1 MRNTTQTETNLGQT
15 ERLFSLVGGG
25 LVLLAA
31 LRRPSIGALP
41 VAMGGGYLLYR
52 GLARKDPVYE
62 ALNIRRS
69 EESGNLLVHQAAN
82 VNRPRS
88 EAYAFWRNFE
98 NLPRFMQHLQ
108 AVTVQA
114 GDDRRSHW
122 VTRAPLG
129 RTVEWDAELV
139 EERADELLAWRS
151 LPGADV
157 ENEGRVWFHDALD
170 GSGTIVEVELEYRP
184 PLGAPS
190 VVVARLFG
198 EQPWQQVRDDLR
210 RFKQIM
216 EAGETATIYGQTS
229 GRRDEVEE
237 QRAKMR
243 AEYGQAQAIGAL
255 PPG

>member
-88 EAYAFWRNFE
+88 EVYAFWRNFE

>member
-1 MRNTTQTETNLGQT
+1 MRDMTPAETNLGQT

-25 LVLLAA
+25 LILLAA

-69 EESGNLLVHQAAN
+69 EESGNLLVRRSATI
-82 VNRPRS
+82 NRPRA
-88 EAYAFWRNFE
+88 EVYAFWRNFE

-108 AVTVQA
+108 AVTVKPD
-114 GDDRRSHW
+114 GRRSHW

-129 RTVEWDAELV
+129 RTVEWDAEIV
-139 EERADELLAWRS
+139 EEQTDELLAWRS
-151 LPGADV
+151 LPGADI
-157 ENEGRVWFHDALD
+157 ENEGRVSFRDALD
-170 GSGTIVEVELEYRP
+170 GSGTIVDVELEYRP

-190 VVVARLFG
+190 IVVARLFG

>member
-1 MRNTTQTETNLGQT
+1 MRDMTPAETNLGQT

-25 LVLLAA
+25 LILLAA

-69 EESGNLLVHQAAN
+69 EESGNLLVRRSATI
-82 VNRPRS
+82 NRPRA
-88 EAYAFWRNFE
+88 EVYAFWRNFE

-108 AVTVQA
+108 AVTVKPD
-114 GDDRRSHW
+114 GRRSHW

-129 RTVEWDAELV
+129 RTVEWDAEIV
-139 EERADELLAWRS
+139 EEQADELLAWRS
-151 LPGADV
+151 LPGADI
-157 ENEGRVWFHDALD
+157 ENEGRVSFRDALD
-170 GSGTIVEVELEYRP
+170 GSGTIVDVELEYRP

-190 VVVARLFG
+190 IVVARLFG

-216 EAGETATIYGQTS
+216 EAGEVPTIYAQTS
-229 GRRDEVEE
+229 GRLEEVAEE
-237 QRAKMR
+237 RAHLR
-243 AEYGQAQAIGAL
+243 GE
-255 PPG
+255 

>member
-1 MRNTTQTETNLGQT
+1 MRDYTQTETGLGET
-15 ERLFSLVGGG
+15 ERLFSLIGGG

-31 LRRPSIGALP
+31 LRRPSIGAVP
-41 VAMGGGYLLYR
+41 IAMGGGYLLYR

-69 EESGNLLVHQAAN
+69 EDDGKLLVRRSATI
-82 VNRPRS
+82 NRPRP
-88 EAYAFWRNFE
+88 EVYAFWRNFE

-114 GDDRRSHW
+114 GDGRRSHW

-129 RTVEWDAELV
+129 RTVEWDAEIV
-139 EERADELLAWRS
+139 EEQADELLAWRS
-151 LPGADV
+151 LPGADI
-157 ENEGRVWFHDALD
+157 ENEGRVWFRDALD

-190 VVVARLFG
+190 IVVARLFG

-216 EAGETATIYGQTS
+216 EAGEVPTIFAQTS
-229 GRRDEVEE
+229 GRLDEVAAE
-237 QRAKMR
+237 RAHLR
-243 AEYGQAQAIGAL
+243 GE
-255 PPG
+255 

>member
-88 EAYAFWRNFE
+88 EVYAFWRTFE

-151 LPGADV
+151 LPGADI